1 MIMNAT
7 QLRQDVYRTLDRV
20 LRTGEPVIIRRKGR
34 RLRLASE
41 GNKKSVRNLRAHPGC
56 LRGRPEDIVKLD
68 WSAGWKP

>member
-20 LRTGEPVIIRRKGR
+20 LRTGEPIIIRRKGR

-41 GNKKSVRNLRAHPGC
+41 GGKKSVRKLRAHPGC
-56 LRGRPEDIVKLD
+56 LRGQPEDIVGWD
-68 WSAGWKP
+68 WSVSWKP

>member
-7 QLRQDVYRTLDRV
+7 QLRKDVYRTLDRV
-20 LRTGEPVIIRRKGR
+20 LRTGQPVIIRRNGR

-41 GNKKSVRNLRAHPGC
+41 EKSKSVRNLRAHPGS
-56 LRGRPEDIVKLD
+56 LRGRPEDIVQMD